1 MTLEYEFGSRQGT
14 FEYDLDYSEIMNYFQ
29 SLTDSDLVELMM
41 GAWDKMSKDEQLN
54 ILYEMNSPQGPQF
67 DQWVEDDR
75 EWCIET
81 FAYDHL
87 EDYEDELHDYY
98 EDKAYE
104 DYIDCGGKPSD
115 PYDDI
120 GMSPSDFY

>member
-1 MTLEYEFGSRQGT
+1 MTLEYEFGSKPGV
-14 FEYDLDYSEIMNYFQ
+14 FEYDLDYSEIMDYFE
-29 SLTDSDLVELMM
+29 SLTDNDLVELMM
-41 GAWDKMSKDEQLN
+41 DAWDKMSKDEQLN

-87 EDYEDELHDYY
+87 EDYEDELHDFY
-98 EDKAYE
+98 EDKAYRKYR
-104 DYIDCGGKPSD
+104 DNGGE
-115 PYDDI
+115 PYDEYEAI
-120 GMSPSDFY
+120 GMGPSDFR